1 MKKILLSLMMAVTAI
16 GASAQN
22 TYNVRVGGVAIQDF
36 YLPTVI
42 GQANFSLKN
51 GSLWTFSPAVQF
63 STDLYNIS
71 TLAHFNIGYR
81 TTIGDHSLF
90 VPKIGIALGH
100 NTYDIDYEG
109 TFLVGPSIDLA
120 FELKHIV
127 IGLTGFYS
135 ITKAKGK
142 TYSYSSYDSYCY
154 DDAAVPMVSLTLGYT
169 F

>member
-16 GASAQN
+16 GTNAQN
-22 TYNVRVGGVAIQDF
+22 TYNVRLGGVVMQDY
-36 YLPTVI
+36 YLPTVM

-51 GSLWTFSPAVQF
+51 GSLWTFSPAVQS

-71 TLAHFNIGYR
+71 ALAHFNIGYR
-81 TTIGDHSLF
+81 TIIGDHSLF
-90 VPKIGIALGH
+90 VPKIGIALGY
-100 NTYDIDYEG
+100 NTYDTDYED

-120 FELKHIV
+120 FELKHFV

-135 ITKAKGK
+135 ITKAKGDW
-142 TYSYSSYDSYCY
+142 YGSYDNPNYY